1 MNTIDSSNILAQMR
15 ELSSQAQ
22 GVENKID
29 GGDQEGFSKVFSD
42 AINKVNET
50 QQEAGKLKTAFEL
63 GDPTVDLT
71 QVMVAS
77 QKASISFQ
85 AMIQVRNKMVSA
97 YQDVIRMQI

>member
-15 ELSSQAQ
+15 ELSAQAH
-22 GVENKID
+22 GIDNKID
-29 GGDQEGFSKVFSD
+29 GGEQGGFSKMFND
-42 AINKVNET
+42 AINKVNDT
-50 QQEAGKLKTAFEL
+50 QQEAGRLKTAFEL
-63 GDPTVDLT
+63 GDPSIDLT

>member
-1 MNTIDSSNILAQMR
+1 MNTIDSSNILSQMR
-15 ELSSQAQ
+15 ELSAQAQ
-22 GVENKID
+22 GVENKVD
-29 GGDQEGFSKVFSD
+29 GAEKDGFSKMFND
-42 AINKVNET
+42 AINTVNET